1 MTTLS
6 GTLALSRAVL
16 TEVTEDPNVEP
27 RVVIG
32 GTAGSVMA
40 SSGGGQTKMEDM
52 AQSGSFRQYGNGN
65 TRLILGSGTSRTQS
79 LALVAITE
87 ADVDVLKA
95 LLGHTVCY
103 RTKDGVKMFG
113 AFLDMQISRL
123 PNSGGLVNVGL
134 TIQSVTYDEEV

>member
-6 GTLALSRAVL
+6 GTLGLKRAVL

-27 RVVIG
+27 RIVVS
-32 GTAGSVMA
+32 GTSATVQA
-40 SSGGGQTKMEDM
+40 SSGGQTKMEDFS
-52 AQSGSFRQYGNGN
+52 QSGSFRQYGNGN

-79 LALVAITE
+79 LALIAISE
-87 ADVDVLKA
+87 DDVEVLKA

-113 AFLDMQISRL
+113 AFLDMAISRI

-134 TIQSVTYDEEV
+134 TIQEVTYDEEV